1 MLPIWVWTKPPGWLS
16 RTDYPEIH
24 SRFEIALIDRNVALP
39 GRPGVL
45 LLDEDLLR
53 ERRAEVEAFARS
65 PGGVLAPVIA
75 MRGQEGRGEPA
86 DEELL
91 FDVLPAPPSP
101 GELLRTLR
109 NATHYLESQLR
120 LEESQ
125 ARAEQKARELEELHA
140 VGIALSAEHDHERLL
155 NLILSKAR
163 EITNADAGSLFLVAS
178 LDMPIETPEGEVA
191 RVGGRWLR
199 FQLAQN
205 DSRQLRFEE
214 DILQMG
220 PRSIAGYVAE
230 TGETL
235 NLEDAYAPPKDKPF
249 AINRSFDES
258 IGYRTRSMLVIPMQ
272 NHEGE
277 SIGVLQLINKKRS
290 RHIVLEGPES
300 FEQEVLPFD
309 EHDERLVR
317 SLASQAAVSVE
328 NNSLYLQRE
337 NLFARFVD
345 AAVQAIESRDPT
357 TQGHSRR
364 VAAMTTELA
373 EAANRTSRGAYAHLY
388 LTTDQIRELRYAAL
402 LHDFGKVGV
411 KERVLVKSTKLYH
424 GELQVVRQRFKTI
437 HRTLEAQYLRLMLD
451 RLLANDAT
459 AEEIERMKADLA
471 RRLEVVAEAR
481 SEVELANK
489 PTVTSHSAF
498 KRLEELGSLTYEDLD
513 GSTRTFLEPD
523 ELSSLS
529 VPRGTLTETERRMI
543 ESHVN
548 HTYDFL
554 STIPWT
560 RDLQDIPGLARSH
573 HEKLDGS
580 GYPGGLRAEVI
591 PAQTR
596 MMTISDI
603 YDALTARDRPYK
615 PAVATEKALD
625 ILKHDAALGRI
636 DRDLLELFIEAQVF
650 RHGLTN
656 G

>member
-1 MLPIWVWTKPPGWLS
+1 
-16 RTDYPEIH
+16 
-24 SRFEIALIDRNVALP
+24 
-39 GRPGVL
+39 
-45 LLDEDLLR
+45 
-53 ERRAEVEAFARS
+53 
-65 PGGVLAPVIA
+65 
-75 MRGQEGRGEPA
+75 
-86 DEELL
+86 
-91 FDVLPAPPSP
+91 
-101 GELLRTLR
+101 
-109 NATHYLESQLR
+109 
-120 LEESQ
+120 
-125 ARAEQKARELEELHA
+125 ELHA

-178 LDMPIETPEGEVA
+178 LDMAIETPGGKSG

-199 FQLAQN
+199 FRLLQN
-205 DSRQLRFEE
+205 DSRELRFEE
-214 DILQMG
+214 DILAIG

-235 NLEDAYAPPKDKPF
+235 NLEDAYAPSEGKPF
-249 AINRSFDES
+249 AINRRYDET

-277 SIGVLQLINKKRS
+277 NIGVLQLINKKRS
-290 RHIVLEGPES
+290 RDTILDTPS
-300 FEQEVLPFD
+300 RFETEVLPFD

-373 EAANRTSRGAYAHLY
+373 RVTNSTSRGVYAHLH
-388 LTTDQIRELRYAAL
+388 LTSEQIRELRYAAL

-411 KERVLVKSTKLYH
+411 KEKVLRKATKLYH
-424 GELQVVRQRFKTI
+424 GELSLVRQRFKTI
-437 HRTLEAQYLRLMLD
+437 RRTIEAQYLRRMLD
-451 RLLANDAT
+451 QLMAKEASPEELERL
-459 AEEIERMKADLA
+459 KADLA
-471 RRLEVVAEAR
+471 RRLEVVDRAR
-481 SEVELANK
+481 AAVEEANK
-489 PTVTSHSAF
+489 PTVTHYSEF
-498 KRLEELGSLTYEDLD
+498 PFIEELGSIDYEDVD
-513 GSTRTFLEPD
+513 GTIRSYLEPD
-523 ELSSLS
+523 EIVSLK
-529 VPRGTLTETERRMI
+529 VARGTLTEPERKLI

-560 RDLQDIPGLARSH
+560 RDLQDIPELARSH

-580 GYPGGLRAEVI
+580 GYPGGLRAEGI
-591 PAQTR
+591 PPQTR

-603 YDALTARDRPYK
+603 YDALTAKDRPYK
-615 PAVATEKALD
+615 PAVPMEKAIG
-625 ILKHDAALGRI
+625 ILEEEAERGRI
-636 DRDLLELFIEAQVF
+636 DRELLDLFIEARVF
-650 RHGLTN
+650 
-656 G
+656 